1 MTKPDVKNTAE
12 PNCQLS
18 TVNCQLTSVCVYCA
32 SSTQIDEKYFRA
44 AEELGRLIAGH
55 GLTLITGAG
64 KLGLMNTIE
73 NAALEAGGKVTGV
86 IPTFMVREGWH
97 HEGLTE
103 LIETPSMHERKQTMA
118 NLRPAGR
125 MRHPGGT
132 ARNHH
137 LEAAGTL
144 CEPHRDTQHR
154 RILRCTAG
162 PAGEGRGGELHAGHP
177 CRHMEGSHHACR
189 GHGAAAQHTEVG
201 QEHTQVCSHLSTV
214 APPKSDRLPCTRKLH
229 YCGANAYKAYLPNS
243 LCMPT
248 TAM

>member
-1 MTKPDVKNTAE
+1 M
-12 PNCQLS
+12 S
-18 TVNCQLTSVCVYCA
+18 TVNCQLKSVCVYCA

-118 NLRPAGR
+118 NLSDGIIAL
-125 MRHPGGT
+125 PGGC
-132 ARNHH
+132 
-137 LEAAGTL
+137 GTL
-144 CEPHRDTQHR
+144 EELLEIITWKQLGLYVNPIV
-154 RILRCTAG
+154 ILNVDGFYDALLAQLEKAVEENFMRAIHADIWKVATT
-162 PAGEGRGGELHAGHP
+162 PAKAMELL
-177 CRHMEGSHHACR
+177 
-189 GHGAAAQHTEVG
+189 
-201 QEHTQVCSHLSTV
+201 LST
-214 APPKSDRLPCTRKLH
+214 PKWDKNIRKF
-229 YCGANAYKAYLPNS
+229 AAI
-243 LCMPT
+243 
-248 TAM
+248 